1 MNRGETPRRGPAY
14 FAATL
19 LRGGDWETPRWG
31 ILWKNS
37 SRCSTPHCPPGR
49 GIPLAPLKSSAYAA
63 TLASKGRS
71 QRPAPLPG
79 WALGAPH
86 CRKKAARTGMA
97 KENPLFPRYRADGLT
112 PPYAGLTPPRF
123 PQKTDAP
130 PLRRAS
136 VFDIAS
142 PGFRRAVPRPG
153 GLLHPTRGS
162 GSPGKPDKGTISE
175 R

>member
-1 MNRGETPRRGPAY
+1 M
-14 FAATL
+14 
-19 LRGGDWETPRWG
+19 LRGGDWETPRRG
-31 ILWKNS
+31 DTLEEQLQMFDASLPPRKGDTL
-37 SRCSTPHCPPGR
+37 STAQIIRVC
-49 GIPLAPLKSSAYAA
+49 A

-97 KENPLFPRYRADGLT
+97 KENPLFPRYRADGLI

-162 GSPGKPDKGTISE
+162 GSPGKPDRGTISE